1 MRLIRVYL
9 RSSLWLGLALL
20 ISSVLSVSGA
30 QQKITGPVR
39 AIVEKV
45 VDGDTLSVRAQIW
58 LGQEI
63 NTLVR
68 LTGIDTPE
76 LHGACKIE
84 RELALRA
91 RSFVQGFVSH
101 GNITLVDIDQDKY
114 GGRVLARVSDTEGV
128 DLASTLIKAGLA
140 REYDGRSPR
149 SDWCGVQSFSENPP

>member
-1 MRLIRVYL
+1 MRLIRVSL

-68 LTGIDTPE
+68 LTGVDTPE

-84 RELALRA
+84 HELALRA
-91 RSFVQGFVSH
+91 RSLVVAFV
-101 GNITLVDIDQDKY
+101 GNGGVLLLDINQDKY

-128 DLASTLIKAGLA
+128 DLADTLIEAGLA
-140 REYDGRSPR
+140 RAYDGRSPR
-149 SDWCGVQSFSENPP
+149 SDWCGAHSFSENPP